1 MPFIY
6 MEASPKLSGKARDY
20 GRNYRKMAVVEVEQ
34 GYDVDYRPKMISE
47 RALGVVRIV
56 EEGTVHIGK
65 TDRSAGVQYRARL
78 LDLCEHLNNSEAKG

>member
-65 TDRSAGVQYRARL
+65 TARSAGVRYRSRL
-78 LDLCEHLNNSEAKG
+78 LDLCEHLNNSELKG